1 VTAAPMIEEPA
12 RMRELTLAT
21 VAYAAL
27 TWLMALPFSLA
38 PGSRVLADVP
48 DTHLFIWTL
57 AWDSHAFLRQP
68 LNIFD
73 ANIYYPFAN
82 TLAYSENL
90 IGSAFFAAPILWIT
104 GNPVLAMNLTALITC
119 VLCGTGAFLLA
130 RRLQMSVPAAFLCG
144 LIFAFAPPRFI
155 RIGQLHMT
163 AVQWI
168 PFSLA
173 FLHTYLDRGTR
184 RDLLLAIACFSL
196 QALSSGHGAAYLF
209 VAIVALLAWRFAL
222 GEPIA
227 VMRRLRDVGV
237 AGLYLIAP
245 SIWVVVPYRMAQSEA
260 GLKREYFA
268 GAQPGI
274 ESFLASPSRFH
285 TFLRSSFWGPF
296 EREPDAFLFPGILVL
311 VLAGIATFSWSA
323 RHRLRDNATAF
334 YLVLAVLSTLMFI
347 QWPFELWR
355 YVYWLPGFNFIRI
368 PSRFI
373 ILTMLALAVLAG
385 LGFDRMAVHMPRTLR
400 SIAVAVITVLLLSEY
415 AVYPFAGVPFHA
427 AIPAIDRWLDTQPKP
442 FVIAE
447 VPVPS
452 AGDLGGLERHQTRAM
467 LHSMAHWQKTIHGYS
482 GIRRPFHDQLYED
495 LTVFPGATSLAS
507 LRGAGVT
514 YVVVHTAD
522 YGNNWRTIEEQIAK
536 TPALKLEHVE
546 GDGRV
551 YTILPP

>member
-1 VTAAPMIEEPA
+1 
-12 RMRELTLAT
+12 MRELTLAT
-21 VAYAAL
+21 AAYAAM
-27 TWLMALPFSLA
+27 TFLMALPFSLA

-57 AWDSHAFLRQP
+57 AWDSHAFLAQP
-68 LNIFD
+68 LHIFD
-73 ANIYYPFAN
+73 ANIYFPFAN

-90 IGSAFFAAPILWIT
+90 IGSAFFAAPILWAT

-130 RRLQMSVPAAFLCG
+130 RRLHMSAPAAFLCG
-144 LIFAFAPPRFI
+144 VIFAFAPPRFI

-184 RDLLLAIACFSL
+184 RDLLLAVACFSL

-209 VAIVALLAWRFAL
+209 VAIVALLAWRFGL
-222 GEPIA
+222 GEPLD
-227 VMRRLRDVGV
+227 VLRRLRDFGV

-245 SIWVVVPYRMAQSEA
+245 SIWVVLPYRIAQAEA

-274 ESFLASPSRFH
+274 ESFLASPARFH
-285 TFLRSSFWGPF
+285 TFLRSMFWGPF
-296 EREPDAFLFPGILVL
+296 EQEPDAFLFPGILAL
-311 VLAGIATFSWSA
+311 MLAAIAVFSWTT
-323 RHRLRDNATAF
+323 RHRLRHNATAF
-334 YLVLAVLSTLMFI
+334 YLLLAILSTLMFI
-347 QWPFELWR
+347 QWPFEVWR
-355 YVYWLPGFNFIRI
+355 YVYWLPGFNFIRV

-385 LGFDRMAVHMPRTLR
+385 LGFDRLAVHLSRTMR
-400 SIAVAVITVLLLSEY
+400 STAVAVIAVLLLSEY
-415 AVYPFAGVPFHA
+415 AVYPFAGVPFQA
-427 AIPAIDRWLDTQPKP
+427 DTPAIDRWLGTRPKP
-442 FVIAE
+442 FVFAE

-452 AGDLGGLERHQTRAM
+452 AGDLGALERQQTRAM

-495 LTVFPGATSLAS
+495 LTLFPGTISLAS
-507 LRGAGVT
+507 LRDAGVT

-522 YGNNWRTIEEQIAK
+522 YGDRWPTIEEQIAM
-536 TPALKLEHVE
+536 TPALRLEHIE

-551 YTILPP
+551 YSILPP